1 MIHYGSI
8 VRNHESAE
16 RDAASMSG
24 FLQAALHR
32 VSEMGAGGMAAFIL
46 LYVGATVAFLPGSVL
61 TVGAGA
67 AFGLWKGF
75 ALVSAGATL
84 GASAAFLVG
93 RHLIRERIEKRL
105 KGHPS
110 FAAISGA
117 VGAQGWRVVLLT
129 RLSPVLPFNLLNY
142 AFGLTRVG
150 FGEYVLAS
158 WAGMLPGTFLY
169 VYLGAA
175 AGEAARAGA
184 RTKTPAEWALLA
196 AGLVATALAAWLIG
210 RAAKKALKHDHA
222 R

>member
-1 MIHYGSI
+1 M
-8 VRNHESAE
+8 SA
-16 RDAASMSG
+16 

-32 VSEMGAGGMAAFIL
+32 VSEMGAGGMAVFIL

-61 TVGAGA
+61 TIGAGA

-105 KGHPS
+105 KGYPA

-117 VGAQGWRVVLLT
+117 VGEQGWRVVLLT

-175 AGEAARAGA
+175 AGEAARGGA
-184 RTKTPAEWALLA
+184 RAKTKGEWALFA
-196 AGLVATALAAWLIG
+196 AGLAATALAAWLIG
-210 RAAKKALKHDHA
+210 RAAKKALKHERA